1 MLSSVSS
8 SQRILCVWLNRLS
21 TDRLLRSWRE
31 ESRRSQRTLT
41 ATKGEAPLA
50 VFGRRGNLDLL
61 VAVNDA
67 AERMGLVPGVALAQA
82 RAMHPALEAIPENQ
96 TADARLLDSIADW
109 CQRYTPLVACNSPD
123 TILLDITGCT
133 HLFGSEENV
142 CHDLRSRMQ
151 SFGFAARVAIASSI
165 GAAWAAAHFA
175 TIAITPKGEERALLA
190 PLPLAALRL
199 PEEMLAALAR
209 VGLKCVGDVFDLP
222 HAPLA
227 ARFGTHLLRQL
238 DRALGQEAE
247 PLNPR
252 LPVPVYMAE
261 KSFFEPIAREQDV
274 LASIELL
281 ATRVSRALAAHG
293 DGARQIELALF
304 RTDGEVKRLS
314 VGTSRPQRDA
324 RAIRALFAE
333 RLAAFGEEI
342 DPGFGFDLARLS
354 VVVAE
359 PCAEEQIGFASG
371 EDARDLDRLI
381 DRLSAR
387 LGSRRI
393 GRFACRE
400 SHIPE
405 LAVATLP
412 AQTSKAL
419 TQGWQSLRDFCTEVG
434 LSPRPLRL
442 LAKPEPIFDVI
453 ALVPDGPPLRFRWR
467 RAWHEVAAVEGPE
480 RIEGAWW
487 NEDGGGLVR
496 DYFQIE
502 DKAGLRFWV
511 FRVGHYRASAADHAA
526 PRDMP
531 RWFLHGMYG

>member
-1 MLSSVSS
+1 MRSAREDSRP
-8 SQRILCVWLNRLS
+8 SQKILGAN
-21 TDRLLRSWRE
+21 
-31 ESRRSQRTLT
+31 
-41 ATKGEAPLA
+41 KGEAPLA

-61 VAVNDA
+61 VAVNGA
-67 AERMGLVPGVALAQA
+67 AEHIGLTPGLALAQA
-82 RAMHPALEAIPENQ
+82 RAMHPALQAIPENQ
-96 TADARLLDSIADW
+96 PADARVLDFIADW
-109 CQRYTPLVACNSPD
+109 CQRYTPLVACNAPD
-123 TILLDITGCT
+123 TIFLDITGCT
-133 HLFGSEENV
+133 HLFGGEEKV
-142 CHDLRSRMQ
+142 CRDLRSRMQ
-151 SFGFAARVAIASSI
+151 SFGFAARIAIASSI

-175 TIAITPKGEERALLA
+175 TIEITSKGEERALLA
-190 PLPLAALRL
+190 PLPLAGLRL
-199 PEEMLAALAR
+199 SEETLAALAR

-222 HAPLA
+222 RAPLA

-261 KSFFEPIAREQDV
+261 KSFFEPIAREEDV
-274 LASIELL
+274 LASIEFL
-281 ATRVSRALAAHG
+281 ATRLSRALAAHG

-304 RTDGEVKRLS
+304 RTDGNVKRLS

-333 RLAAFGEEI
+333 RLAALGEEI

-354 VVVAE
+354 VLVAE
-359 PCAEEQIGFASG
+359 PCADEQIGFAS
-371 EDARDLDRLI
+371 EVDSRDLDRLI

-387 LGSRRI
+387 VGSRRI
-393 GRFACRE
+393 ARLACRE

-419 TQGWQSLRDFCTEVG
+419 TQGWESFRDFRTEVG
-434 LSPRPLRL
+434 LSARPLRL

-487 NEDGGGLVR
+487 NEDGGGPVR

-511 FRVGHYRASAADHAA
+511 FRAGYYRASAADHAT